1 MFNPNQQL
9 DSTHGSRLSILA
21 DTNLKIY
28 HLGMVPLIQELYGFY
43 WYAFAPILGSSV
55 DCWFN
60 PSNSV
65 VQSTRDGEKLNSLWV
80 LLCCAALSERLLTTS
95 LGSISS
101 GIFIVMARYGQ
112 SPVGNV
118 TNDSQH
124 QEGQEEDN
132 DGFYR
137 VAKFV
142 RS

>member
-9 DSTHGSRLSILA
+9 GSTHGSRLSILA

-43 WYAFAPILGSSV
+43 WYAFAPILVSSV

-80 LLCCAALSERLLTTS
+80 LLYLYSTFREATYYLIRE
-95 LGSISS
+95 
-101 GIFIVMARYGQ
+101 
-112 SPVGNV
+112 
-118 TNDSQH
+118 H
-124 QEGQEEDN
+124 Q
-132 DGFYR
+132 
-137 VAKFV
+137 
-142 RS
+142 